1 MGEDELFL
9 FGIDENLVTRCCP
22 EDATGG
28 GEAEFE
34 EESCSFDETA
44 AIEFEAATPVE
55 FGVLAPLVGVGLFVL
70 FFKEP
75 DLNLLHLNWHAF
87 GVL

>member
-22 EDATGG
+22 EDVAGG

-44 AIEFEAATPVE
+44 AIELEAATPVE

-75 DLNLLHLNWHAF
+75 DLSLLHLN
-87 GVL
+87 